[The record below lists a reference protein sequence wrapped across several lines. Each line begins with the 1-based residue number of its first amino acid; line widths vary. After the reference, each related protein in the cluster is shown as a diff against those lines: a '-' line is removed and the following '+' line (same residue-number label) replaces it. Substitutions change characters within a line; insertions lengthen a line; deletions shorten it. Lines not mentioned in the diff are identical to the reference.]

1 MQPRKQ
7 RKFLYTAPLHVRRKK
22 LSAHLSKEL
31 RNQYKRRALPVRKGD
46 EIKIMRGDNVGK
58 TGKVSRVDSKDY
70 KVYIEGIAQKRT
82 VGTEVQIPFN
92 PSNLQITNLNLDD
105 QKRRDILLRKVKEV
119 KVPEK
124 KIEEKKEEKVQEPEK
139 VEEPKKPGEKIEEK
153 PKEETKETIKEK
165 KEEKS
170 EIKETGGTEV
180 LESPKKGKK
189 VGSSAKPRAAQKV

>member
-1 MQPRKQ
+1 MTKSTQPRKQ
-7 RKFLYTAPLHVRRKK
+7 RKFLYTAPLHLRRKK

-58 TGKVSRVDSKDY
+58 TGKVSRVNSKDY
-70 KVYIEGIAQKRT
+70 KVYVEGIAQKRT

-92 PSNLQITNLNLDD
+92 PSNLQIINLNLDD

-124 KIEEKKEEKVQEPEK
+124 KTEEKKEEKVQEK
-139 VEEPKKPGEKIEEK
+139 VEEK
-153 PKEETKETIKEK
+153 PKEEIKETKEDKVETKETV
-165 KEEKS
+165 
-170 EIKETGGTEV
+170 GTEV
-180 LESPKKGKK
+180 LASPEKSKK
-189 VGSSAKPRAAQKV
+189 VGSRAKSRAAQKV